1 MGLPVCVSTSWVPS
15 EAVAGAA
22 SASIP
27 PADAPHT
34 LQCAKGNEEPF
45 AAVFS
50 SSSARGGVPCPMIRA
65 VRASR
70 GGCATDWRSRY
81 VDPASDLHARAGR
94 VL

>member
-22 SASIP
+22 SDSIP

-50 SSSARGGVPCPMIRA
+50 V
-65 VRASR
+65 
-70 GGCATDWRSRY
+70 
-81 VDPASDLHARAGR
+81 
-94 VL
+94 

>member
-45 AAVFS
+45 AAVVS
-50 SSSARGGVPCPMIRA
+50 GLAPEVTC
-65 VRASR
+65 
-70 GGCATDWRSRY
+70 
-81 VDPASDLHARAGR
+81 HAR
-94 VL
+94 